1 MNKIKQKMEETETSY
16 YKLGQVLGC
25 SPTAAEYKA
34 KTKDYKST
42 IEELEKMAKLFN
54 CKIEDLI

>member
-1 MNKIKQKMEETETSY
+1 MNETKTSY
-16 YKLGQVLGC
+16 YKLGQVLEC

-34 KTKDYKST
+34 KTKNYKNT

-54 CKIEDLI
+54 CEIQDLI